1 MKTLSEVETRWAGEH
16 AESEI
21 SDNTFRDTR
30 AAVQH
35 LHLVL
40 SSFVDG
46 AQRCIPKWYN
56 SWVTWT
62 LAVIL
67 NPRPSS
73 QLLDYKSVLSRVHP
87 ARATK
92 GLLSTSPN
100 PSGAQHRT
108 GQARLVVS
116 LSPMVHVHMSHR
128 CSSLINSLNF
138 HIYPMPSIEILPT
151 ELLQQ
156 LIALPVQT
164 DLAQCIRVSREWS
177 NLFTPLLCRL
187 YLNSHSILLFSL
199 SRNKTRSG

>member
-1 MKTLSEVETRWAGEH
+1 LHACAQLGLTPHEKHSEVETRWAGEH

-21 SDNTFRDTR
+21 SDNTFRDTG

-40 SSFVDG
+40 SRFVHG

-62 LAVIL
+62 LAVTS
-67 NPRPSS
+67 NPRPSG
-73 QLLDYKSVLSRVHP
+73 QLLLSEAALLVVFDYKSVLSRVHP
-87 ARATK
+87 VGADKGTTFYFAKPFRGTTQNRAGK
-92 GLLSTSPN
+92 
-100 PSGAQHRT
+100 AV
-108 GQARLVVS
+108 VVS
-116 LSPMVHVHMSHR
+116 LSPMVHVHMGHC
-128 CSSLINSLNF
+128 CSSLITSLNF

-156 LIALPVQT
+156 IIALLVQT

-177 NLFTPLLCRL
+177 TLFTPLL
-187 YLNSHSILLFSL
+187 
-199 SRNKTRSG
+199 